1 MQITAI
7 AHPNIAFIKY
17 WGNRDD
23 ALRIPMNG
31 SISMNL
37 DSLSTTTSVE
47 FNKDLKQDVLVID
60 GENASPQAL
69 QRVTAFLDITRDRM
83 SEKQHAIVISQN
95 SFPMGTGIASSASA
109 FAALAAAASKAVGL
123 ELDTPALSRLARRGS
138 GSACR
143 SIPDGFVEWQTGT
156 TDEDSYAFSITP
168 ADHWHLVDLIAVV
181 SRSHKEVG
189 SSTGHTLAS
198 TSPLQA
204 ARTADCPRRLQI
216 CRQAILDKNFKAF
229 ADIVELDSNLMHA
242 VMMTSTPAL
251 FYWEPATLDL
261 IQKMRIWRSD
271 GLQVCFTIDAG
282 PNVHLICP
290 AEDAAALES
299 QLNSVNG
306 IETIYRSDPGQGVR
320 LA

>member
-1 MQITAI
+1 MQITVI

-47 FNKDLKQDVLVID
+47 FSKDLKQDDLVID

-69 QRVTAFLDITRDRM
+69 QRVSAFLDIIREQM
-83 SEKQHAIVISQN
+83 PEKMYAIIISQN
-95 SFPMGTGIASSASA
+95 NFPMGAGIASSASA
-109 FAALAAAASKAVGL
+109 FAALAAAASKAAGL
-123 ELDTPALSRLARRGS
+123 TLDTPALSRLARRGS

-143 SIPDGFVEWQTGT
+143 SIPDGFVEWQAGT
-156 TDEDSYAFSITP
+156 TDENSYASSITP

-181 SRSHKEVG
+181 SRSHKAVT

-198 TSPLQA
+198 SSPLQS
-204 ARTADCPRRLQI
+204 ARVADCPRRLQI
-216 CRQAILDKNFKAF
+216 CRQAILDKDFQTF
-229 ADIVELDSNLMHA
+229 ANIVELDSSLMHA
-242 VMMTSTPAL
+242 VMITSTPSL

-261 IQKMRIWRSD
+261 IKKVHTWRAD
-271 GLQVCFTIDAG
+271 GLQVCSTIDAG
-282 PNVHLICP
+282 PNVHLLCSV
-290 AEDAAALES
+290 EDAAEVENRLK
-299 QLNSVNG
+299 SVNS
-306 IETIYRSDPGQGVR
+306 IETIYRSDPGLGVR
-320 LA
+320 LS